1 MRKYLPTYV
10 LFTST
15 EKYFGRPHKKVKG
28 SGPYHIWKAS
38 MVKFERTW
46 PTLKKGKI
54 FLPAMYFKNDMVQN
68 AE

>member
-1 MRKYLPTYV
+1 
-10 LFTST
+10 
-15 EKYFGRPHKKVKG
+15 
-28 SGPYHIWKAS
+28 